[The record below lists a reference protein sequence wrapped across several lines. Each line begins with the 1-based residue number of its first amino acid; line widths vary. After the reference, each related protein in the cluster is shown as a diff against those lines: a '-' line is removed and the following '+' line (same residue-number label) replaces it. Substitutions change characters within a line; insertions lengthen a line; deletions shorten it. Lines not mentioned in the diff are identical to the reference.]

1 MSAPDLTDDELD
13 QRLRAASAA
22 LAGLAPAGRVDA
34 LALRVEAE
42 LAQFDLSSGAPAR
55 TEQIVAARS
64 SLDQPT
70 VNTPPLESRMTSDTD
85 EKSGPANVTP
95 PSGRTEDSGL
105 HDIKALAQDTR
116 RRISRRITSQHDVD
130 PDMLASSTGSLRMIA
145 LPEPAMVVA
154 LPEAPTTMEDV
165 REAMKDPAMA
175 AAAAAVPIQRK
186 RTTLWVGLGA
196 AAVAAAAAAVILSGG
211 VGSDK
216 KSSSQVATAG
226 TSAAPSIEVARV
238 AAPAAGSAIV
248 VAAIDPGAAAGSA
261 ALPPAAPETA
271 SGAATPTAP
280 TTAPAP
286 GGAGGGGAVGSA
298 KVVDKGPRGG
308 SGDAK
313 PASGSS
319 DVKAA
324 GGGSAKP
331 GGDAKTTAGSKPAG
345 GAAAGGATTGGNKGE
360 KSIEDLLNDASGGSS
375 KPKDTGGAG
384 GGGGG
389 GDSAPAGPTK
399 TSLEPK
405 EIKAGMSAVSGA
417 AQSCFGKHGVAGH
430 VKVKATVASS
440 GSVTKVD
447 ATGEFAGTP
456 TGACV
461 AGAVKG
467 ASFPSWTGAPMT
479 VTYSFTLQE

>member
-1 MSAPDLTDDELD
+1 MPAPDLTDDELD
-13 QRLRAASAA
+13 LRLRAAAAA
-22 LAGLAPAGRVDA
+22 LAGLAPAGRVDE

-42 LAQFDLSSGAPAR
+42 LAQIDLSPVSPQPA
-55 TEQIVAARS
+55 VS
-64 SLDQPT
+64 K
-70 VNTPPLESRMTSDTD
+70 PLESRMTSDTD

-116 RRISRRITSQHDVD
+116 RRISRRITSQHDID
-130 PDMLASSTGSLRMIA
+130 PDLLASSTGSMRMIA

-154 LPEAPTTMEDV
+154 LPEAPATMEAV

-186 RTTLWVGLGA
+186 RPTLWIGLGA
-196 AAVAAAAAAVILSGG
+196 AAVAAAAAAVIIAGG
-211 VGSDK
+211 GGGDGDK
-216 KSSSQVATAG
+216 KSTTQVAANETA
-226 TSAAPSIEVARV
+226 AAPTVESMKVA
-238 AAPAAGSAIV
+238 
-248 VAAIDPGAAAGSA
+248 AAAGSGSATVVAVA
-261 ALPPAAPETA
+261 ADPGTPSGLAAGVPESDPA
-271 SGAATPTAP
+271 
-280 TTAPAP
+280 TAPAVT
-286 GGAGGGGAVGSA
+286 GAGSVAIAPPPGAGSA
-298 KVVDKGPRGG
+298 AGGSARTVDGGKGVDKTPRGG
-308 SGDAK
+308 SADVKPAGGSAAKPGGDA
-313 PASGSS
+313 
-319 DVKAA
+319 KAA

-331 GGDAKTTAGSKPAG
+331 AG
-345 GAAAGGATTGGNKGE
+345 GAVATGAGGGGGPKGE

-375 KPKDTGGAG
+375 KPKDTGGG

-389 GDSAPAGPTK
+389 GDSAPTGPTK

-405 EIKAGMSAVSGA
+405 EIKAGMSAVAGA

-430 VKVKATVASS
+430 VKVKATVTSS
-440 GSVTKVD
+440 GSVSKVD

>member
-1 MSAPDLTDDELD
+1 MPAPDLTDDELD
-13 QRLRAASAA
+13 LRLRAAAAA
-22 LAGLAPAGRVDA
+22 LAGLAPAGRVDE

-42 LAQFDLSSGAPAR
+42 LAHIDLSPVSPQPA
-55 TEQIVAARS
+55 VS
-64 SLDQPT
+64 K
-70 VNTPPLESRMTSDTD
+70 PLESRMTSDTD

-116 RRISRRITSQHDVD
+116 RRISRRITSQHDID
-130 PDMLASSTGSLRMIA
+130 PDLLASSTGSMRMIA

-154 LPEAPTTMEDV
+154 LPEAPATMEAV

-186 RTTLWVGLGA
+186 RPTLWIGLGA
-196 AAVAAAAAAVILSGG
+196 AAVAAAAAAVIIAGG
-211 VGSDK
+211 GGGDGDK
-216 KSSSQVATAG
+216 KSTTQVAANETA
-226 TSAAPSIEVARV
+226 AAPTVESMKV
-238 AAPAAGSAIV
+238 
-248 VAAIDPGAAAGSA
+248 AAAGSGSATVVAVA
-261 ALPPAAPETA
+261 ADPGTPSGLAAGVPESDPA
-271 SGAATPTAP
+271 
-280 TTAPAP
+280 TAPAVT
-286 GGAGGGGAVGSA
+286 GAGSVAIAPPPGAGSA
-298 KVVDKGPRGG
+298 AGGSARTVDGGKGVDKTPRGG
-308 SGDAK
+308 SADVKPAGGSAAKPGGDA
-313 PASGSS
+313 
-319 DVKAA
+319 KAA

-331 GGDAKTTAGSKPAG
+331 AG
-345 GAAAGGATTGGNKGE
+345 GAVATGAGGGGGPKGE

-375 KPKDTGGAG
+375 KPKDTGG

-389 GDSAPAGPTK
+389 GDSAPTGPTK

-405 EIKAGMSAVSGA
+405 EIKAGMSAVAGA

-430 VKVKATVASS
+430 VKVKATVTSS
-440 GSVTKVD
+440 GSVSKVD

>member
-1 MSAPDLTDDELD
+1 MPAPDLTDDELD
-13 QRLRAASAA
+13 LRLRAAAAA
-22 LAGLAPAGRVDA
+22 LAGLAPAGRVDE

-42 LAQFDLSSGAPAR
+42 LAQIDLSPVSPQPA
-55 TEQIVAARS
+55 VS
-64 SLDQPT
+64 K
-70 VNTPPLESRMTSDTD
+70 PLESRMTSDTD

-116 RRISRRITSQHDVD
+116 RRISRRITSQHDID
-130 PDMLASSTGSLRMIA
+130 PDLLASSTGSMRMIA

-154 LPEAPTTMEDV
+154 LPEAPASMEDV
-165 REAMKDPAMA
+165 REKMKDPAMA
-175 AAAAAVPIQRK
+175 AAAAPTVESMK
-186 RTTLWVGLGA
+186 
-196 AAVAAAAAAVILSGG
+196 VAAAAGSGSATVVAVAADPGTPSGLAAG
-211 VGSDK
+211 VPESDP
-216 KSSSQVATAG
+216 ATA
-226 TSAAPSIEVARV
+226 
-238 AAPAAGSAIV
+238 PAVTGAGSVAI
-248 VAAIDPGAAAGSA
+248 APPPGAGSA
-261 ALPPAAPETA
+261 A
-271 SGAATPTAP
+271 G
-280 TTAPAP
+280 
-286 GGAGGGGAVGSA
+286 GSA
-298 KVVDKGPRGG
+298 RTVDGGKGVDKTPRGG
-308 SGDAK
+308 SADVKPAGGSAAKPGGDA
-313 PASGSS
+313 
-319 DVKAA
+319 KAA

-331 GGDAKTTAGSKPAG
+331 AG
-345 GAAAGGATTGGNKGE
+345 GAVATGAGGGGGPKGE

-375 KPKDTGGAG
+375 KPKDTGGG

-389 GDSAPAGPTK
+389 GDTAPTGPTK

-405 EIKAGMSAVSGA
+405 EIKAGMSAVAGA

-430 VKVKATVASS
+430 VKVKATVTSS
-440 GSVTKVD
+440 GSVSKVD

>member
-1 MSAPDLTDDELD
+1 MPAPDLTDDELD
-13 QRLRAASAA
+13 LRLRAAAAA
-22 LAGLAPAGRVDA
+22 LAGLAPAGRVDE

-42 LAQFDLSSGAPAR
+42 LAHIDLSPVSPQPA
-55 TEQIVAARS
+55 VS
-64 SLDQPT
+64 K
-70 VNTPPLESRMTSDTD
+70 PLESRMTSDTD

-116 RRISRRITSQHDVD
+116 RRISRRITSQHDID
-130 PDMLASSTGSLRMIA
+130 PDLLASSTGSMRMIA

-154 LPEAPTTMEDV
+154 LPEAPATMEAV

-186 RTTLWVGLGA
+186 RPTLWIGLGA
-196 AAVAAAAAAVILSGG
+196 AAVAAAAAAVIIAGG
-211 VGSDK
+211 GGGDGDK
-216 KSSSQVATAG
+216 KSTTQVAANETA
-226 TSAAPSIEVARV
+226 AAPTVESMKV
-238 AAPAAGSAIV
+238 AAGSGSATV
-248 VAAIDPGAAAGSA
+248 VAVAADPGTPSGLAAGVPESDPATAPAVTGAGSVAIAPPPGAGSA
-261 ALPPAAPETA
+261 A
-271 SGAATPTAP
+271 G
-280 TTAPAP
+280 
-286 GGAGGGGAVGSA
+286 GSA
-298 KVVDKGPRGG
+298 RTVDGGKGVDKTPRGG
-308 SGDAK
+308 SADVKPAGGSAAK
-313 PASGSS
+313 PGGDS
-319 DVKAA
+319 KAA

-331 GGDAKTTAGSKPAG
+331 AG
-345 GAAAGGATTGGNKGE
+345 GAVATGAGGGGGPKGE

-375 KPKDTGGAG
+375 KPKDTGGG

-389 GDSAPAGPTK
+389 GDSAPTGPTK

-405 EIKAGMSAVSGA
+405 EIKAGMSAVAGA

-430 VKVKATVASS
+430 VKVKATVTSS
-440 GSVTKVD
+440 GSVSKVD

>member
-1 MSAPDLTDDELD
+1 MPAPDLTDDELD
-13 QRLRAASAA
+13 LRLRAAAAA
-22 LAGLAPAGRVDA
+22 LAGLAPAGRVDE

-42 LAQFDLSSGAPAR
+42 LAQIDLSPVSPQPA
-55 TEQIVAARS
+55 VS
-64 SLDQPT
+64 K
-70 VNTPPLESRMTSDTD
+70 PLESRMTSDTD

-116 RRISRRITSQHDVD
+116 RRISRRITSQHDID
-130 PDMLASSTGSLRMIA
+130 PDLLASSTGSMRMIA

-154 LPEAPTTMEDV
+154 LPEAPASMEAV

-186 RTTLWVGLGA
+186 RPTLWIGLGA
-196 AAVAAAAAAVILSGG
+196 AAVAAAAAAVIIAGG
-211 VGSDK
+211 GGGDGDK
-216 KSSSQVATAG
+216 KSTTQVAANEAAARQSVESVRV
-226 TSAAPSIEVARV
+226 SAPAMGSGSAMV
-238 AAPAAGSAIV
+238 AAVTPDTASGAAAGVPESDPATAPAVTGAGSVAIAPPPAAGSA
-248 VAAIDPGAAAGSA
+248 AGGSA
-261 ALPPAAPETA
+261 RTVD
-271 SGAATPTAP
+271 
-280 TTAPAP
+280 
-286 GGAGGGGAVGSA
+286 GGKG
-298 KVVDKGPRGG
+298 VDKTPRGG
-308 SGDAK
+308 SADVKPAGGSAAK
-313 PASGSS
+313 PGGDS
-319 DVKAA
+319 KAA

-331 GGDAKTTAGSKPAG
+331 AG
-345 GAAAGGATTGGNKGE
+345 GAVATGAGGGGGPKGE

-375 KPKDTGGAG
+375 KPKDTGGG

-389 GDSAPAGPTK
+389 GDTAPTGPTK

-405 EIKAGMSAVSGA
+405 EIKAGMSAVAGA

-430 VKVKATVASS
+430 VKVKATVTSS
-440 GSVTKVD
+440 GSVSKVD